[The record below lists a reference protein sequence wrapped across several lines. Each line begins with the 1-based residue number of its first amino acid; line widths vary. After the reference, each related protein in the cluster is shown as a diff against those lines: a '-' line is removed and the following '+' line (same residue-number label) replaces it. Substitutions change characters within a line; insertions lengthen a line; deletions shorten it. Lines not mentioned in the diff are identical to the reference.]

1 MGPRNVSIPRDVYE
15 DDANIYSHLHLRSV
29 HMSLF
34 LQRVDV
40 QRRLSFTVLCAG
52 CDCVASSDGELL
64 PMPGLSICFLVVTL
78 LLSSFFPRPC
88 VFRTARP
95 SFTCVLPPPPSP
107 NLSSFSFPSF
117 PTRRQPRFLH
127 FLSLP
132 SSSSDETLCSYFC
145 VGMPRPLWAPRPRPR
160 PFAGFWSWV
169 LCDMPDG
176 GGAAAFGGRPASPGY
191 RRPRLHQSSWKV
203 DSHILQS

>member
-88 VFRTARP
+88 VFRTYHP
-95 SFTCVLPPPPSP
+95 SLFDVCPAPHPPTY
-107 NLSSFSFPSF
+107 L
-117 PTRRQPRFLH
+117 
-127 FLSLP
+127 LSLFLPFPPGGNRDFAPFPLFSPPLRMKHCVAIFAWVCLAPCGRPGPGPGP
-132 SSSSDETLCSYFC
+132 SQDSGL
-145 VGMPRPLWAPRPRPR
+145 R
-160 PFAGFWSWV
+160 

-191 RRPRLHQSSWKV
+191 RRPRLNQSS
-203 DSHILQS
+203 